1 MNTYQF
7 LYFFIEQEEDYNY
20 DDMDDNDVIDDSYL
34 EVYDDYQEN
43 GSDKHDIDDKS
54 NNENIKK
61 HDASRR

>member
-54 NNENIKK
+54 NNENIEK